1 MRNQLKQ
8 KYYTQKAGAKAR
20 NIEWHFTFESWIAWW
35 GDDIVNRG
43 NKSGQLV
50 MARKDDTGPYHPD
63 NVEKITA
70 NQNHSDA
77 HKNGKGGGVVFTD
90 EVRAKMSA
98 ALKGRKF
105 SAEHRAKLNA
115 SKKGISRTPEVKA
128 KIRATLLAKR
138 EQTI

>member
-1 MRNQLKQ
+1 MKQ
-8 KYYTQKAGAKAR
+8 KYNTQKAGAKVR
-20 NIEWHFTFESWIAWW
+20 NIEWHFTYESWLAWW

-50 MARKDDTGPYHPD
+50 MARKNDNGPYHPD
-63 NVEKITA
+63 NVEKITC

-90 EVRAKMSA
+90 AVREKMSA
-98 ALKGRKF
+98 ALKGRVF
-105 SAEHRAKLNA
+105 SAEHRAKLNVT
-115 SKKGISRTPEVKA
+115 KKGVPRSPEVKE

-138 EQTI
+138 KKEYDPS

>member
-1 MRNQLKQ
+1 MKH
-8 KYYTQKAGAKAR
+8 KYHTQKAGAKAR
-20 NIEWHFTFESWIAWW
+20 NIEWHFTYETWLAWW

-50 MARKDDTGPYHPD
+50 MARKDDAGPYHPD

-77 HKNGKGGGVVFTD
+77 HKNGKCEAIVFTD

-98 ALKGRKF
+98 ALKGREF
-105 SAEHRAKLNA
+105 SAEHCAKLNA
-115 SKKGISRTPEVKA
+115 TKKGVPRSPEVKE
-128 KIRATLLAKR
+128 KISATLLAKR
-138 EQTI
+138 KKEYDPT